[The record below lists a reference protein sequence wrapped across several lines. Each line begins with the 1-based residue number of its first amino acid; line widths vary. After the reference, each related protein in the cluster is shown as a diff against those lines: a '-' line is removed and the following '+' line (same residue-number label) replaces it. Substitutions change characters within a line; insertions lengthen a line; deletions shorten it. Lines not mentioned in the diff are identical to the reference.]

1 MGIYSGAEVFQIAM
15 ELEEAGRVFYE
26 TLAEK
31 SADRGLADL
40 CRELAV
46 QEADHYRKF
55 KKMGEE
61 LVERPASRPLTWDEL
76 NFAQILIEERVLS
89 DPEAARDAAA
99 SGDVAALL
107 ETAIRLE
114 KTAFFSTMN
123 CCLKLTKRMRPL
135 SRRSSKKRNA
145 TCVLWLKPRGCSRHS
160 RCRHGFG
167 GDGGEE
173 ELTSTLAS
181 AWANR
186 RRRPSGQSDRVAFQA
201 SSCEGR

>member
-1 MGIYSGAEVFQIAM
+1 MGLYSGAEIFQIAM

-40 CRELAV
+40 CRDLAV

-61 LVERPASRPLTWDEL
+61 LVQRPASRPLTWDEL

-114 KTAFFSTMN
+114 KDS
-123 CCLKLTKRMRPL
+123 
-135 SRRSSKKRNA
+135 
-145 TCVLWLKPRGCSRHS
+145 VLLYNELLPEVDEKDAPAVQEII
-160 RCRHGFG
+160 
-167 GDGGEE
+167 GEE
-173 ELTSTLAS
+173 KRHVRSLVEAKKALKS
-181 AWANR
+181 
-186 RRRPSGQSDRVAFQA
+186 
-201 SSCEGR
+201 